1 MSYKIH
7 ADYDKVV
14 TKKDLTKVFL
24 REITYEHTWNYERMG
39 NVGFCFSMY
48 PVLKKLYPDKKD
60 LAAAMKRHLTKA
72 CGHSGNRWHDRVFS
86 FQLKEKT
93 SPILI
98 VIIILAILAVVAVIL
113 LLIIKKRRNSHSS
126 K

>member
-1 MSYKIH
+1 MSSKIH

-14 TKKDLTKVFL
+14 TKKDLIKVFL

-60 LAAAMKRHLTKA
+60 LAAAMKRHLTLYQTSHYLA
-72 CGHSGNRWHDRVFS
+72 NFRWVSQPQWKRKMHRM
-86 FQLKEKT
+86 Q
-93 SPILI
+93 ILI
-98 VIIILAILAVVAVIL
+98 QIRLAQ
-113 LLIIKKRRNSHSS
+113 
-126 K
+126 